1 MKPAPITLA
10 LTTGDPAGIGPEICA
25 AAGQQLLNHNS
36 QIRLHLYGDTSLF
49 DHDFLNHPQ
58 VRLFHTPCAVPPIP
72 GKPDAANA
80 PYVTGLIEQAVA
92 HVLSSQG
99 QGQDQAQALVTAPIA
114 KSVLYQA
121 GFAFP
126 GHTEFLGHLA
136 GGVST
141 HMMLA
146 SAALRVVPITLHQ
159 SLKSAIEDL
168 SQEKI
173 IAAVR
178 AAHQGLKVH
187 FGFDRPR
194 LVICGLNPHAG
205 ENGTMGR
212 EDEDMIRPAVQSL
225 RGEGIDIRGP
235 LPADT
240 LFHAAARQ
248 TYDCALGLYHDQ
260 VLIPIKALAFD
271 TGVNLTLGLP
281 FVRTSPD
288 HGTAFDIAG
297 TGRASSSS
305 LLAAM
310 EMAAQMVAGAA

>member
-49 DHDFLNHPQ
+49 GHDFLNHPQ

-92 HVLSSQG
+92 HILSSQSQG
-99 QGQDQAQALVTAPIA
+99 QGQGQDQGQDQDQAQALVTAPIA

-159 SLKSAIEDL
+159 SMK
-168 SQEKI
+168 
-173 IAAVR
+173 
-178 AAHQGLKVH
+178 
-187 FGFDRPR
+187 
-194 LVICGLNPHAG
+194 
-205 ENGTMGR
+205 
-212 EDEDMIRPAVQSL
+212 QSK
-225 RGEGIDIRGP
+225 P
-235 LPADT
+235 
-240 LFHAAARQ
+240 
-248 TYDCALGLYHDQ
+248 
-260 VLIPIKALAFD
+260 
-271 TGVNLTLGLP
+271 
-281 FVRTSPD
+281 
-288 HGTAFDIAG
+288 
-297 TGRASSSS
+297 
-305 LLAAM
+305 
-310 EMAAQMVAGAA
+310 